1 MKRNDIDSMQINNLN
16 LVLSEKKSLFGNL
29 SFNIPANRV
38 VWIRGEPGA
47 GKSTLLRVF
56 SGLVLPTSGEYLIN
70 HEIVSE
76 MSFEEFLPYRC
87 NIGYGFDYG
96 GLINNRTILENLL
109 LAHEYHSFDFGFPA
123 EFINRLDFYIKEF
136 GLEDVKYSRPSLIL
150 GGLRKAACVARA
162 FVHDPAVI
170 LLDEPTVGLQS
181 QTVINLKKIILSKIS
196 QSRKSFTIIASS
208 NSQFMEALDPVIID
222 LKLDDKNNMKDI
234 QLTEGVA

>member
-70 HEIVSE
+70 HEIVSK

-96 GLINNRTILENLL
+96 GLINNRTILENL
-109 LAHEYHSFDFGFPA
+109 
-123 EFINRLDFYIKEF
+123 
-136 GLEDVKYSRPSLIL
+136 SLI
-150 GGLRKAACVARA
+150 
-162 FVHDPAVI
+162 H
-170 LLDEPTVGLQS
+170 
-181 QTVINLKKIILSKIS
+181 
-196 QSRKSFTIIASS
+196 
-208 NSQFMEALDPVIID
+208 
-222 LKLDDKNNMKDI
+222 
-234 QLTEGVA
+234 